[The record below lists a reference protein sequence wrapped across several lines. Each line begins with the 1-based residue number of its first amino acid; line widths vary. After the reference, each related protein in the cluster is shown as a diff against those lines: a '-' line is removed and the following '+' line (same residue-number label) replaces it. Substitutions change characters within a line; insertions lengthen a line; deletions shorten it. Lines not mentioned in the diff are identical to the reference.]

1 MDKDIKSHK
10 DEANEEKN
18 TETNEK
24 NNLIDKDIEKGSEI
38 SNEDK
43 DNKIDKENQTLDI
56 SIDKD
61 KECNESKKE
70 NIEYEFENNEDLADK
85 EGIDI
90 NEDTIDKHQIESK
103 FKLTKKTRNLILVGC
118 TIILLSS
125 IYVGKTVSKYE
136 NKIFPGTLVYE
147 QDISNLEKE
156 EVLSKL
162 NKIEKNI
169 EDKKVQININNKI
182 YDIQIKNLVS
192 KYNNDKLYE
201 DIIKN
206 QSEKN
211 IFSKFIS
218 IASKKNTNYNL
229 YIEID
234 EKKFNDLKDEIAQD
248 VNIECIEPK
257 VIINDEKISYKKGED
272 GSKLDE
278 EALYN
283 DIKEGIN
290 SRNLLKENIIINAKL
305 IKDSP
310 KISIDDLKL
319 INHKVSTYTTTY
331 VSGNSRGSNV
341 ENAANK
347 IDDLLLMP
355 GEEFSYENAIGPV
368 IASNGYKYAPVISN
382 GKLVDGIG
390 GGVCQVSSTLYN
402 TQLNAGIIPTE
413 RRNHSKAVNYVP
425 RGLDATLA
433 SGIIDYKFKNTYEY
447 PLVINT
453 KAVNG
458 KLTIEIW
465 SNEDALKGIEYK
477 PVSYV
482 SGNVANT
489 YLYGYDK
496 DGNKVYEKHIDT
508 SVYK

>member
-1 MDKDIKSHK
+1 MDKEVKNYK
-10 DEANEEKN
+10 DK
-18 TETNEK
+18 TNE
-24 NNLIDKDIEKGSEI
+24 
-38 SNEDK
+38 
-43 DNKIDKENQTLDI
+43 
-56 SIDKD
+56 
-61 KECNESKKE
+61 
-70 NIEYEFENNEDLADK
+70 ENNELKDK
-85 EGIDI
+85 HIEEQNVTPNKDSNNETDKDSKILDTIIDTSKEYNTSKIENLDGKFEI
-90 NEDTIDKHQIESK
+90 NEELIKKEDTDYKNKIQN
-103 FKLTKKTRNLILVGC
+103 KLKLKNKTKK
-118 TIILLSS
+118 IILIISIVILFLA
-125 IYVGKTVSKYE
+125 IYVVKIVSKYE

-156 EVLSKL
+156 EFLSKL

-182 YDIQIKNLVS
+182 YGIEIKNLAS
-192 KYNNDKLYE
+192 RYNNEKLYE

-206 QSEKN
+206 QNKKN

-218 IASKKNTNYNL
+218 IVSKKDKNYNL

-234 EKKFNDLKDEIAQD
+234 ERNFNNFKDDIAQN
-248 VNIECIEPK
+248 VNIESVEPK
-257 VIINDEKISYKKGED
+257 VIINDDKISYKPGED

-278 EALYN
+278 ETLYN
-283 DIKEGIN
+283 DIKESIN
-290 SRNLLKENIIINAKL
+290 SINLLKENIIIDAKM
-305 IKDSP
+305 IKDSS

-319 INHKVSTYTTTY
+319 INHKISTYTTTY
-331 VSGNSRGSNV
+331 GSGNSRGSNI
-341 ENAANK
+341 ENAASK
-347 IDDLLLMP
+347 IDDLILMP
-355 GEEFSYENAIGPV
+355 GEEFSYENTIGPV

-402 TQLNAGIIPTE
+402 TQLKAGILPTE
-413 RRNHSKAVNYVP
+413 RRNHSKAVSYVP

-433 SGIIDYKFKNTYEY
+433 SGVIDYKFKNTYEY

-458 KLTIEIW
+458 KLTMEIW
-465 SNEDALKGIEYK
+465 SNKDALKGIEYK

-482 SGNVANT
+482 SGNIANT

-496 DGNKVYEKHIDT
+496 DGNEVYENHIDT
-508 SVYK
+508 SVYR

>member
-1 MDKDIKSHK
+1 MDKDIKGYK
-10 DEANEEKN
+10 DKAIEEN
-18 TETNEK
+18 HTETNEK
-24 NNLIDKDIEKGSEI
+24 NNLIYKDIEKEDEI

-43 DNKIDKENQTLDI
+43 KNDTKKKNQILDT
-56 SIDKD
+56 SIDNAE
-61 KECNESKKE
+61 ECNKSK
-70 NIEYEFENNEDLADK
+70 IEDIDYEFENDKDLVKDS
-85 EGIDI
+85 GIDI
-90 NEDTIDKHQIESK
+90 NEDKIDKNQAESG
-103 FKLTKKTRNLILVGC
+103 FKLKKKTIY
-118 TIILLSS
+118 IILIGIIVVLLLA

-147 QDISNLEKE
+147 QDISNLEKNE
-156 EVLSKL
+156 LLNKL
-162 NKIEKNI
+162 NKIEKDI
-169 EDKKVQININNKI
+169 EDKKVQINISNKM
-182 YDIQIKNLVS
+182 YDIEVKNLVS
-192 KYNNDKLYE
+192 KYENEKLYE
-201 DIIKN
+201 DIIKSQN
-206 QSEKN
+206 EKN

-218 IASKKNTNYNL
+218 ILSKKNKNYNL
-229 YIEID
+229 YIKID
-234 EKKFNDLKDEIAQD
+234 EKIFNDLKEDIEQD
-248 VNIECIEPK
+248 VNVECIEPK
-257 VIINDEKISYKKGED
+257 VIINDDKISYKEGEY
-272 GSKLDE
+272 GFKLDE
-278 EALYN
+278 KTLYN
-283 DIKEGIN
+283 DIKERIN
-290 SRNLLKENIIINAKL
+290 STNLLKENIIINAKL

-319 INHKVSTYTTTY
+319 INYKVSTYTTIY
-331 VSGNSRGSNV
+331 GSGNSRGSNV
-341 ENAANK
+341 ENAASK

-355 GEEFSYENAIGPV
+355 GEEFSYENAVGPV
-368 IASNGYKYAPVISN
+368 ISSNGYKYAPVISN

-402 TQLNAGIIPTE
+402 TQLNAGILPTE
-413 RRNHSKAVNYVP
+413 RRNHSKAVSYVP

-465 SNEDALKGIEYK
+465 SNKDALKGIEYK

-496 DGNKVYEKHIDT
+496 DGNKIYEKHIDT
-508 SVYK
+508 SVYR

>member
-1 MDKDIKSHK
+1 MGKEIKDYKDEYDKEK
-10 DEANEEKN
+10 DSEANEKN
-18 TETNEK
+18 DLT
-24 NNLIDKDIEKGSEI
+24 DKDMEKEIEI
-38 SNEDK
+38 SNEDNN
-43 DNKIDKENQTLDI
+43 DEIDKENQIFNT
-56 SIDKD
+56 SIDRT
-61 KECNESKKE
+61 KECNKSKIE
-70 NIEYEFENNEDLADK
+70 NIEVEFENDEDLIDK
-85 EGIDI
+85 EDIDI
-90 NEDTIDKHQIESK
+90 NEDTIDKNQIESR
-103 FKLTKKTRNLILVGC
+103 FKLKKKTRN
-118 TIILLSS
+118 IILIGS
-125 IYVGKTVSKYE
+125 IVVLLLAIYIGKTISKYE

-156 EVLSKL
+156 ELLSRL

-169 EDKKVQININNKI
+169 EDKKVQININNKRYGI
-182 YDIQIKNLVS
+182 EIKNLAS
-192 KYNNDKLYE
+192 KYNNDKLYK

-206 QSEKN
+206 QNEKN
-211 IFSKFIS
+211 ILSKFIS
-218 IASKKNTNYNL
+218 ITSKKATNYNL

-234 EKKFNDLKDEIAQD
+234 EKNFNDLKDEIAQD
-248 VNIECIEPK
+248 VNIECVEPK
-257 VIINDEKISYKKGED
+257 VIINDDKISYKEGED
-272 GSKLDE
+272 GFKLDE

-283 DIKEGIN
+283 DIKESIN
-290 SRNLLKENIIINAKL
+290 SINLLEENIIINAKL
-305 IKDSP
+305 IKDSL
-310 KISIDDLKL
+310 KISMDDLKL
-319 INHKVSTYTTTY
+319 INYKVSTYTTTY
-331 VSGNSRGSNV
+331 GSGNSRGSNI

-355 GEEFSYENAIGPV
+355 GEEFSYENAVGPV

-402 TQLNAGIIPTE
+402 TQLNAGILPTE
-413 RRNHSKAVNYVP
+413 RRNHSKAVSYVP

-433 SGIIDYKFKNTYEY
+433 SGSIDYKFKNTYEY

-453 KAVNG
+453 KASNG

-482 SGNVANT
+482 SVNVANT

-496 DGNKVYEKHIDT
+496 DGNKIYEKHIDT